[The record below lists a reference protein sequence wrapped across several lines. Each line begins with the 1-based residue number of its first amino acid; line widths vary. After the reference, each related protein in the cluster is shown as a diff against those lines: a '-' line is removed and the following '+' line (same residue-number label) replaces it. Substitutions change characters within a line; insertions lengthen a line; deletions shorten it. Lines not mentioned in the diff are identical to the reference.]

1 MTQTLATVEI
11 TQLSVDKPKRGGG
24 RPRVF
29 TEAEQREKRRIRSA
43 KQRADNPDRIR
54 EINRNSMKRAND
66 AKAIAEGREP
76 GKKGRPATPIT
87 AEAKRAKQNTRVKRY
102 YASNIEVCREIGSR
116 AARTRRA
123 RIKGSGGTHTAADIA
138 DLMEKQKGKC
148 TWCLQR
154 FGKVK
159 PHVDHRVPLA
169 LGGSNDKGNLQLLH
183 PTCNLQKLATHPLDH
198 GLRSGLLCW

>member
-1 MTQTLATVEI
+1 MTQTFANAEI
-11 TQLSVDKPKRGGG
+11 TQLLVEKPKRGGG
-24 RPRVF
+24 RPRIL
-29 TEAEQREKRRIRSA
+29 TDDDRRERRRTKSA
-43 KQRADNPDRIR
+43 KQRADNPERIR
-54 EINRNSMKRAND
+54 EITRNSMKRASD

-87 AEAKRAKQNTRVKRY
+87 AAEKRAKQNARVKRY

-123 RIKGSGGTHTAADIA
+123 RIRGSSGTHTAADIA

-159 PHVDHRVPLA
+159 PHVDHRLPLA

-183 PTCNLQKLATHPLDH
+183 PTCNLMKLATHPLDH